1 MQKDYIWNAEGLLLK
16 SKGIFRGFQGEFSGY
31 SRGIIDNKEKKFL

>member
-1 MQKDYIWNAEGLLLK
+1 MQKDYIWNAKGLLLK
-16 SKGIFRGFQGEFSGY
+16 SKGIFMGFQRDISGY